1 MQALLATKVQNL
13 EEVKYFFADEAAVD
27 PWLKKTALGEDHNIQ
42 AARLRRCWAAIRL
55 YFSQSEADRSKVA
68 LADLD
73 CILGEG
79 ELRDLKTNFWR
90 RYRQRYPPEVHPSD
104 ATISRVSREM
114 GKRMLCIFSVWKVK
128 SLQHQLLSSVKKRKL
143 APNLYTEDDDPDE
156 AGPRDAESYLDRL
169 FTLCLAYAM
178 AGTMA
183 VPAAPAAME
192 EASLGADSTLF
203 VAVPVDVVMMYWF
216 RAKRTSALVAA
227 AHRLPWLQA
236 RDQEERTEWVAR
248 FRDSQKTLGQVIKEV
263 YVARDPHWIPVSSST
278 STGSS
283 SQQQAPTPPAKVES
297 LFQVLGSIAG
307 KKVAA
312 RMKDGKQT
320 LRRLPK
326 R

>member
-1 MQALLATKVQNL
+1 MALKAAPKVKARPKVASDSAVSGRDPVVL
-13 EEVKYFFADEAAVD
+13 RAAS
-27 PWLKKTALGEDHNIQ
+27 PAASGGTGGGGEDNAGESWHNYFDRL
-42 AARLRRCWAAIRL
+42 AAAGGRTAEAPTGRGPVAQKDRLSAKITTFRQPGFGGAGPPSASTSASPRPTGPI
-55 YFSQSEADRSKVA
+55 A

-79 ELRDLKTNFWR
+79 ELRDLKANFWR

-156 AGPRDAESYLDRL
+156 AGPRDADSYLDRL

-183 VPAAPAAME
+183 VPAAME

-203 VAVPVDVVMMYWF
+203 VAVPVDVVMMCPGHSDSQVVLASST
-216 RAKRTSALVAA
+216 RPGG
-227 AHRLPWLQA
+227 AHR
-236 RDQEERTEWVAR
+236 V
-248 FRDSQKTLGQVIKEV
+248 G
-263 YVARDPHWIPVSSST
+263 
-278 STGSS
+278 
-283 SQQQAPTPPAKVES
+283 
-297 LFQVLGSIAG
+297 GSIPGLSENPRAG
-307 KKVAA
+307 HQ
-312 RMKDGKQT
+312 RG
-320 LRRLPK
+320 LRCPRPALDPSI